1 MLPRMRTARGAI
13 EEIKQM
19 DPNTEITES
28 AIRRAMKRGDLR
40 TVPNGRK
47 HLVSLDEVLRYF
59 GGEDAEERP
68 KPQQYS
74 GEKVIRIIGLEAA
87 Q

>member
-1 MLPRMRTARGAI
+1 MLPRMRTAKGAI
-13 EEIKQM
+13 QEIRQM

-47 HLVSLDEVLRYF
+47 HLVSLDEVLKYF
-59 GGEDAEERP
+59 GGEDAVEQA
-68 KPQQYS
+68 KPPQYPE
-74 GEKVIRIIGLEAA
+74 GKVIRIIGLEAA

>member
-13 EEIKQM
+13 EEIRKM

-28 AIRRAMKRGDLR
+28 AIRRAMKRGDVR
-40 TVPNGRK
+40 TVANGRK
-47 HLVSLDEVLRYF
+47 LLVSLDELLKYF
-59 GGEDAEERP
+59 GGDEVEE
-68 KPQQYS
+68 KPAPQYPE
-74 GEKVIRIIGLEAA
+74 GKVIRIIGLEAA

>member
-13 EEIKQM
+13 EEIRKM

-28 AIRRAMKRGDLR
+28 AIRRAMKRGDVR
-40 TVPNGRK
+40 TVKNGVK
-47 HLVSLDEVLRYF
+47 CLVSLDELLIYF
-59 GGEDAEERP
+59 GGEDAVE
-68 KPQQYS
+68 KPAPQKYPE
-74 GEKVIRIIGLEAA
+74 GKVIRIIGLEAA

>member
-1 MLPRMRTARGAI
+1 MLPRMRTAKGAI
-13 EEIKQM
+13 QEIRQM

-47 HLVSLDEVLRYF
+47 HLVSLDEVLKYF
-59 GGEDAEERP
+59 GGEDAVEQP
-68 KPQQYS
+68 KPTQYPE
-74 GEKVIRIIGLEAA
+74 GKVIRIIGLEAA

>member
-28 AIRRAMKRGDLR
+28 AIRRAMKRGDVR
-40 TVPNGRK
+40 TVANGRK
-47 HLVSLDEVLRYF
+47 QLVSLDELLKYF
-59 GGEDAEERP
+59 GGEEVQEQP
-68 KPQQYS
+68 KPKQYS

>member
-13 EEIKQM
+13 EEIRKM

-28 AIRRAMKRGDLR
+28 AIRRAMKRGEVR
-40 TVPNGRK
+40 TVANGRK
-47 HLVSLDEVLRYF
+47 LLVSLDELLKYF
-59 GGEDAEERP
+59 GGEEDEE
-68 KPQQYS
+68 KSVPQKYPE
-74 GEKVIRIIGLEAA
+74 GKVIRIIGLEAA

>member
-28 AIRRAMKRGDLR
+28 AIRRAMKRGDVR
-40 TVPNGRK
+40 TVANGRK
-47 HLVSLDEVLRYF
+47 LLVSLDELLRYF
-59 GGEDAEERP
+59 GGEEEEPEQPRYP
-68 KPQQYS
+68 E
-74 GEKVIRIIGLEAA
+74 GKVIRIIGLEAA

>member
-59 GGEDAEERP
+59 GGEDAVERP
-68 KPQQYS
+68 EPHQYS